1 MVLRVALTFNDDR
14 GLGSSEGLD
23 RAAVEGVQLAAQAIA
38 TALAAR
44 GHEVHRVPVH
54 GPPSALLEALARIRP
69 ELVFNQVE
77 SVNGDARLEAGVA
90 HLYAW
95 LGLRFTGSPP
105 AALSLALD
113 KGLSKAVLVAAG
125 LPTPRGRTL
134 QEAHDL
140 GGLEPPWI
148 IKPRALDASHGI
160 DQDSVTSDPARAL
173 ERARH
178 LRATYDQPALV
189 EEYVEGRELNVSLLE
204 RGGVIEALSPGEID
218 FSALPA
224 DRPRILTYAA
234 KWEEASLEFGAT
246 PAVAARDVGEEVLG
260 LAKAAFLALGL
271 RGYGRVDLRL
281 HPTRGPFVLEVN
293 PNPDLSP
300 GAGLALAAAR
310 SGIRYEELIERIALA
325 ALHPH
330 AAGIAP
336 G

>member
-95 LGLRFTGSPP
+95 LGLRSTGSPP

-148 IKPRALDASHGI
+148 IKPQALDASHGI

-330 AAGIAP
+330 AAGVAP

>member
-38 TALAAR
+38 AALRAR
-44 GHEVHRVPVH
+44 GHEVHPIPVH
-54 GPPSALLEALARIRP
+54 GPPSGLFEALARVGP
-69 ELVFNQVE
+69 ELVFNLVE
-77 SVNGDARLEAGVA
+77 SVNGDAGLEAGVA
-90 HLYAW
+90 HLYGW

-113 KGLSKAVLVAAG
+113 KGLSKAVLLAAG

-134 QEAHDL
+134 MEAQDL
-140 GGLEPPWI
+140 AGLEPPWI
-148 IKPRALDASHGI
+148 IKPQALDASHGI
-160 DQDSVTSDPARAL
+160 DQDSVTSDPRRAL
-173 ERARH
+173 EKARQ
-178 LRATYDQPALV
+178 LRQTYDQPALV
-189 EEYVEGRELNVSLLE
+189 EEYVDGRELNVSLLE
-204 RGGVIEALSPGEID
+204 QGGVIEALSPGEID

-234 KWEEASLEFGAT
+234 KWDEASLEFGAT
-246 PAVAARDVGEEVLG
+246 PAIAARGIGEDVLG

-281 HPTRGPFVLEVN
+281 HPSRGPVVLEVN

-300 GAGLALAAAR
+300 GAGLALAASR
-310 SGIRYEELIERIALA
+310 GGIRYEELIERIALA

-330 AAGIAP
+330 AAGARP

>member
-1 MVLRVALTFNDDR
+1 MLRVALTFNDDR

-38 TALAAR
+38 AALVAR

-54 GPPSALLEALARIRP
+54 GAPNGLLEALARIRP

-125 LPTPRGRTL
+125 LPTPRGRSL

-140 GGLEPPWI
+140 DGLEPPWI
-148 IKPRALDASHGI
+148 IKPQALDASHGI

-173 ERARH
+173 EKARH

-234 KWEEASLEFGAT
+234 KWEEGSLEFGAT
-246 PAVAARDVGEEVLG
+246 PAVAARDVGAEVLD

-330 AAGIAP
+330 AAGLAP